1 MKCLKCGY
9 ENPNDVQYCL
19 QCGNPLTSQA
29 VNPLGNN
36 VSSQS
41 VTNTSTQTTNS
52 GNPSQDL
59 EKTMIFPAN
68 PTPTNPVV
76 SEPKVETPPTN
87 TNIPEMMNAFEP
99 MNSFPQETQV
109 KADQP
114 QVNEQVTQSTIP
126 NSVENVVPPVV
137 SPTNPVENSTVAPE
151 KPAEPVFGVE
161 KNRVQ
166 STGPTTLTDHQL
178 QQLTLDFVG
187 KNGAKVLS
195 KNMNWSAFFFSSVYF
210 LYRRMVLYGILYSI
224 FISIVGY
231 VLMNFVNSKRDI
243 STIAHELG
251 HIIMQHD
258 NALNPKF
265 DEEANQFAS
274 EFLIPEK
281 EVYQDLVNMTCE
293 KAYYLKSKWKVSMA
307 ALIKKAADTNA
318 ITQSRYKSL
327 MVQMSKMGY
336 RKKEPN
342 PIAKEKP
349 TLFKE
354 IIDVYMKKRNFTSL
368 EEVASAVNIGIDVL
382 KNFFYSPYI
391 TQNIRLV

>member
-36 VSSQS
+36 VLSQS
-41 VTNTSTQTTNS
+41 VTNTSAQTTNS

-76 SEPKVETPPTN
+76 SEPKVETSSTN
-87 TNIPEMMNAFEP
+87 TNIPDMMNAFEP
-99 MNSFPQETQV
+99 MNDFPQETQV
-109 KADQP
+109 KVDHS

-126 NSVENVVPPVV
+126 NSVENNTINSSKPVENVVPPVV

-231 VLMNFVNSKRDI
+231 VLMNFVQNAFLLQTIVLILTGLIAASLFKNIYNYYVRNKINSIVASHPGESFENLRVYVAQKGGTNLGNVFAQLGISFIVSMTVLSTAVVMGAIGTAR
-243 STIAHELG
+243 STI
-251 HIIMQHD
+251 D
-258 NALNPKF
+258 NTPISNSY
-265 DEEANQFAS
+265 DS
-274 EFLIPEK
+274 
-281 EVYQDLVNMTCE
+281 TS
-293 KAYYLKSKWKVSMA
+293 YY
-307 ALIKKAADTNA
+307 D
-318 ITQSRYKSL
+318 Y
-327 MVQMSKMGY
+327 
-336 RKKEPN
+336 
-342 PIAKEKP
+342 
-349 TLFKE
+349 
-354 IIDVYMKKRNFTSL
+354 
-368 EEVASAVNIGIDVL
+368 
-382 KNFFYSPYI
+382 
-391 TQNIRLV
+391 

>member
-36 VSSQS
+36 VLSQS
-41 VTNTSTQTTNS
+41 VTNTSAQTTNS

-76 SEPKVETPPTN
+76 SEPKVETPSTN
-87 TNIPEMMNAFEP
+87 TNIPDMMNAFEP

-109 KADQP
+109 KVDHP
-114 QVNEQVTQSTIP
+114 QVNEPIVQSTIP
-126 NSVENVVPPVV
+126 NAVGNNTINPSKPVENVVPPVV

-224 FISIVGY
+224 FTSIVGY
-231 VLMNFVNSKRDI
+231 VLMNFVQNAFLLQTIVLILTGLIAASLFKNIYNYYVRNKINSIVASHPGESFENLRVYVAQKGGTNLGNVFASLGFSFLVSMTILSTAVVMGAIGMAR
-243 STIAHELG
+243 STI
-251 HIIMQHD
+251 D
-258 NALNPKF
+258 NTPISNSY
-265 DEEANQFAS
+265 DS
-274 EFLIPEK
+274 
-281 EVYQDLVNMTCE
+281 TS
-293 KAYYLKSKWKVSMA
+293 YY
-307 ALIKKAADTNA
+307 D
-318 ITQSRYKSL
+318 Y
-327 MVQMSKMGY
+327 
-336 RKKEPN
+336 
-342 PIAKEKP
+342 
-349 TLFKE
+349 
-354 IIDVYMKKRNFTSL
+354 
-368 EEVASAVNIGIDVL
+368 
-382 KNFFYSPYI
+382 
-391 TQNIRLV
+391 